1 MTQWATYARTCPL
14 GVRFSPHPRK
24 ERSLLSFR
32 NTFSESQD
40 PLLWIGSQNPGLANI
55 TGAPQPAPLASCS
68 SPPRSL
74 PLMALRGGPGRQAP
88 AWGLLGGGAR
98 EGSAGAGGA
107 RVSGG
112 GSREQLS
119 GACSGE
125 RSQRGAGSRPGAAS
139 PRPSS
144 AGTPAPAP
152 ALPRPAPPLAPV
164 LVPCPPCKCSP
175 ARSLH

>member
-1 MTQWATYARTCPL
+1 MGCICAPVLLGLGSPLTQEKRDPSLREKYFL
-14 GVRFSPHPRK
+14 GESGP
-24 ERSLLSFR
+24 SLFR
-32 NTFSESQD
+32 IEN
-40 PLLWIGSQNPGLANI
+40 QNPGAAGRA
-55 TGAPQPAPLASCS
+55 GAPQPAPPASCA

-74 PLMALRGGPGRQAP
+74 PLIALRGRLRRP
-88 AWGLLGGGAR
+88 ALTWGLLGGGAR

-139 PRPSS
+139 PRPS
-144 AGTPAPAP
+144 PAPAP
-152 ALPRPAPPLAPV
+152 ALPRPAPPLVSLLARSPPRMC
-164 LVPCPPCKCSP
+164 PC
-175 ARSLH
+175 ARSLP